1 MTFWTKMLDCAVAG
15 KIPEDR
21 ISPYARF
28 LGLPLAGSWEDKTIR
43 CQWEAHDHVHQD
55 AGMVFGGYLSVL
67 ADHIAAS
74 TMMTILQ
81 DNEIFFTKKLEIE
94 YKKPIR
100 TGTVDIEGT
109 VIEQSDSNAL
119 VEVSLKNPKGD
130 LLAVA
135 RVEQTIFAR

>member
-1 MTFWTKMLDCAVAG
+1 MTFWTKMLDAAVQG
-15 KIPEDR
+15 KIPEKM

-28 LGLPLAGSWEDKTIR
+28 LSLPLAGSWEGKTIR
-43 CQWEAHDHVHQD
+43 CQWEAHDQVHQD

-67 ADHIAAS
+67 ADHVAAS
-74 TMMTILQ
+74 TMMTIMQ

-100 TGTVDIEGT
+100 SGTVNIEGA
-109 VIEQSDSNAL
+109 VIEHNETSAL
-119 VEVSLKNPKGD
+119 VEVTLRNHKGE

-135 RVEQTIFAR
+135 KVQQSIFAR